1 MDIVTRKAALDQRIA
16 AAAQRSGRQRA
27 DIRLLAVSKT
37 WPADVVRSLAAM
49 GQQAFG
55 ENYLQEA
62 LPKITALDDSGIEW
76 HFIGQLQRNKT
87 RIVAENFDWVQSI
100 DRTILAERLADQR
113 PASKGRLNVCI
124 QVRMSSE
131 AGKGGVDPE
140 SVPVLAAD
148 ICSRSNLVLRGLMVI
163 PENTTDEK
171 RQREAFRKMHGL
183 YNELKSRY
191 DTIDTL
197 SMGMSRDFE
206 LAIEE
211 GSTMIRIG
219 TLLFGQRK

>member
-1 MDIVTRKAALDQRIA
+1 MDIVTRKAVLDQRIA
-16 AAAQRSGRQRA
+16 AAAQRSGRQPA

-37 WPADVVRSLAAM
+37 RPANVIRSLAAM

-113 PASKGRLNVCI
+113 PASKGKLNICI
-124 QVRMSSE
+124 QVRMSTE
-131 AGKGGVDPE
+131 AGKGGAAPE

-171 RQREAFRKMHGL
+171 RQRETFRKMHDL
-183 YNELKSRY
+183 YIELKSRY